1 LRISEEQVKEWTQNP
16 VTIALKDLCNQ
27 EIDRIATTPPSIMMV
42 EGEPMKTHEN
52 IVELEAR
59 ERCWIEWATFLEGDW
74 EYLLEV
80 DENE

>member
-1 LRISEEQVKEWTQNP
+1 
-16 VTIALKDLCNQ
+16 
-27 EIDRIATTPPSIMMV
+27 
-42 EGEPMKTHEN
+42 MKTHEN